1 HENEHEHEHHHDHNL
16 RAAYL
21 HVLADALTSIL
32 AIVALIIGK
41 FYGWIWL
48 DALMGIVGAL
58 VIGKWTFG
66 LVKQTAPILLDESIE
81 SKYLEQLNQTL
92 IPYATVTDLHV
103 WRISA
108 HHYGAIIS
116 LVDHSETSYEE
127 YKHMLEKFDKI
138 HHLTLELQ
146 PAK

>member
-1 HENEHEHEHHHDHNL
+1 
-16 RAAYL
+16 
-21 HVLADALTSIL
+21 LTSIL

-81 SKYLEQLNQTL
+81 SNYLEQLNQTL
-92 IPYATVTDLHV
+92 SPYATVTDLHV

-116 LVDHSETSYEE
+116 LVDHSKTSYEE

>member
-1 HENEHEHEHHHDHNL
+1 
-16 RAAYL
+16 
-21 HVLADALTSIL
+21 
-32 AIVALIIGK
+32 VALIIGK

-81 SKYLEQLNQTL
+81 SNYIEKLSQALS
-92 IPYATVTDLHV
+92 PYATVTDLHV
-103 WRISA
+103 WRISG

-116 LVDHSETSYEE
+116 LVDHSKTSYEE